1 MYFNEKQ
8 DILEKDPGKMEMK
21 RQEKEDK
28 GQVKIIQDKKGKD
41 DKGKGINRVIT
52 F

>member
-21 RQEKEDK
+21 RQEKEAK
-28 GQVKIIQDKKGKD
+28 V
-41 DKGKGINRVIT
+41 R
-52 F
+52 